1 MSRLGDRRYAANGD
15 ESSSAGF
22 EIASHFPRTY
32 GLRSGEG
39 HILMSPDPV
48 ILPHRKALNPDAA
61 YHDRALSKHGRT

>member
-1 MSRLGDRRYAANGD
+1 MPPSGD

-22 EIASHFPRTY
+22 EIASHLPAY
-32 GLRSGEG
+32 VRSAQRGRAY
-39 HILMSPDPV
+39 PDVTGPQV